1 MPANQKSNNARFSL
15 DQEPAYG
22 TPPLSEIWTVGGVF
36 SALVHDK

>member
-22 TPPLSEIWTVGGVF
+22 TPLSEIWTVGGVF